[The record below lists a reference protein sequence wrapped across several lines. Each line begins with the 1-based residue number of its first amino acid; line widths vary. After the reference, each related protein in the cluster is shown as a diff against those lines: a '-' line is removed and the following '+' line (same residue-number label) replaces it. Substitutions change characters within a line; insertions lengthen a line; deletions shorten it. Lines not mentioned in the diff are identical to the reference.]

1 MGYNWLQIY
10 RRGVLSMTEKT
21 KWEQYLDKQKE
32 KNGKKDVKPWD
43 LLNPNTEYIDREVS
57 EQRFEICKAC
67 PELFELTKQCKKCG
81 CFMALKTKMKEASC
95 PIGKW

>member
-1 MGYNWLQIY
+1 MGYYWMQVY
-10 RRGVLSMTEKT
+10 RWGILSMTEKT
-21 KWEQYLDKQKE
+21 KWEQYLEKQKE
-32 KNGKKDVKPWD
+32 KSGNKDVKPWD
-43 LLNPNTEYIDREVS
+43 LLNPHTEYIDRETS
-57 EQRFEICKAC
+57 ESRYEICKSC